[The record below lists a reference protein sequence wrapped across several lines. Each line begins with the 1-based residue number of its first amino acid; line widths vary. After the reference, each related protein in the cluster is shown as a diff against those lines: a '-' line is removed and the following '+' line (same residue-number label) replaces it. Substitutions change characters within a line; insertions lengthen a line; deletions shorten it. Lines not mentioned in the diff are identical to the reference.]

1 MNLFTL
7 KRHCLMPA
15 LALLFFTSC
24 KKKEV
29 ESDIYTIRQWKS
41 DLSVNNVVPAI
52 TGRTDHAVAV
62 CYLMTDNKLYYYLY
76 FDAPL
81 NNGDTPTKAVIYSGA
96 AGASG
101 SVLIDLNNGA
111 YNSSREVKGAVELS
125 AQTIA
130 DLNSKTLYLQIASSQ
145 QAAGLVRGTL
155 TSY

>member
-1 MNLFTL
+1 
-7 KRHCLMPA
+7 MPA

-41 DLSVNNVVPAI
+41 DLSVNNVVPTI
-52 TGRTDHAVAV
+52 NGRTDHAVAV

-76 FDAPL
+76 FDTPL
-81 NNGDTPTKAVIYSGA
+81 NNGDKPTKAVIYSGA
-96 AGASG
+96 AGANG
-101 SVLIDLNNGA
+101 AVLIDLNNGA
-111 YNSSREVKGAVELS
+111 YNTNREVKGSVELS
-125 AQTIA
+125 AQTIT

-145 QAAGLVRGTL
+145 QASGLVRGTL